1 MLNVL
6 IIDTLRAVRNQLSE
20 RLNFEGHT
28 TQAVAD
34 LQEYSKLG
42 AEVAPDIALCE
53 SVDTGSELGIPFVL
67 IMHTSSVNDALAAV
81 RAGAYDAF
89 SIPMD
94 MNGVLECLRRFERQK
109 DEAPTESVRAPKR
122 RSNGGHTDPIV
133 GDSAPIRHV
142 KHLIDRVAPSE
153 ARVLIVGP
161 NGTGKELVARWLHQK
176 SNRHSGPFVEV
187 NCAAIPSELIE
198 SELFGHEKGAFTSA
212 IKQRRGKFEQAN
224 GGTLFMDEIGDM
236 SLAAQAKVLRALQ
249 ENKISRV
256 GSDKDLDVNVRVVAA
271 TNKNLREEIAQGRF
285 REDLYHRLSVIVI
298 AVPPLVERIED
309 IPQLVAYFVD
319 KICDD
324 YGIAIKSVTP
334 EALRHL
340 ERLPWTGNI
349 RELRNVM
356 ERLIILSGDTIT
368 ADDVVRYAESPVFV

>member
-1 MLNVL
+1 
-6 IIDTLRAVRNQLSE
+6 
-20 RLNFEGHT
+20 
-28 TQAVAD
+28 
-34 LQEYSKLG
+34 
-42 AEVAPDIALCE
+42 
-53 SVDTGSELGIPFVL
+53 
-67 IMHTSSVNDALAAV
+67 
-81 RAGAYDAF
+81 
-89 SIPMD
+89 
-94 MNGVLECLRRFERQK
+94 
-109 DEAPTESVRAPKR
+109 
-122 RSNGGHTDPIV
+122 
-133 GDSAPIRHV
+133 
-142 KHLIDRVAPSE
+142 
-153 ARVLIVGP
+153 
-161 NGTGKELVARWLHQK
+161 
-176 SNRHSGPFVEV
+176 
-187 NCAAIPSELIE
+187 
-198 SELFGHEKGAFTSA
+198 
-212 IKQRRGKFEQAN
+212 
-224 GGTLFMDEIGDM
+224 MDEIGDM